1 MNEQA
6 FREFLATRKYT
17 AAQTTAAVQTVGE
30 FESWLAQRGRE
41 FAAAPLDDLKQFLAG
56 LIRDGRNTR
65 ERLLDLARYC
75 WHVKR
80 NDFYIYFTALFG
92 GLGVYDSIAE
102 RLEAV
107 AGKTVRVEVFQ
118 GIAMPP
124 LGSPPEAYPPITRLL
139 MERLGRHL
147 SPAQVRT
154 VLAGNHHG
162 IPVEG
167 FEKHK
172 AWFKELESIDGFLE
186 KVHQEAVAELE
197 EYLRT
202 GRIWYEQEITPEVV
216 EYVRSNQEILSAV
229 RHGDRL
235 YLTKI
240 PYAGKEY
247 LRETDPRMKRYYAC
261 HCPLARQAILMND
274 TDVQPDWCYC
284 SGGFEKLKFDVVFE
298 EPMDVEVLESALKG
312 DSRCRFA
319 IRISP
324 GAR

>member
-6 FREFLATRKYT
+6 FREFLATRKYSDEQL
-17 AAQTTAAVQTVGE
+17 AAAVQTAGE
-30 FESWLAQRGRE
+30 FESWLVQRGHV
-41 FAAAPLDDLKQFLAG
+41 FPTAPIDDLKQYLAG
-56 LIRDGRNTR
+56 LVRDGRNTR

-75 WHVKR
+75 WHAKR
-80 NDFYIYFTALFG
+80 NDFYIYFTAMFG
-92 GLGVYDSIAE
+92 GLGVYDSIAA
-102 RLEAV
+102 RLEGI
-107 AGKTVRVEVFQ
+107 AGKAVREEVFQ
-118 GIAMPP
+118 GVAMPP

-139 MERLGRHL
+139 MERLGQHL

-172 AWFKELESIDGFLE
+172 AWFKELQSIDGFLK

-216 EYVRSNQEILSAV
+216 EYVRSNQELLSAV

-240 PYAGKEY
+240 PYAGQEY
-247 LRETDPRMKRYYAC
+247 LRETDPVMKRYYAC
-261 HCPLARQAILMND
+261 HCPLARQAILMDD
-274 TDVQPDWCYC
+274 TNVQPDWCYC
-284 SGGFEKLKFDVVFE
+284 SGGFEKLMFDVVFE

-312 DSRCRFA
+312 DPRCRFA
-319 IRISP
+319 IKISP

>member
-1 MNEQA
+1 MNTEA
-6 FREFLATRKYT
+6 FREFLTTRKYSEEQI
-17 AAQTTAAVQTVGE
+17 AAAVQAVSE
-30 FESWLAQRGRE
+30 FEGWLAQRGRE
-41 FAAAPLDDLKQFLAG
+41 LASAPIDDLEQYLG
-56 LIRDGRNTR
+56 ELIRDGRNTR

-80 NDFYIYFTALFG
+80 NDFYIYFTAIFG
-92 GLGVYDSIAE
+92 GLGVYDSIAA
-102 RLEAV
+102 RLESI
-107 AGKTVRVEVFQ
+107 AGKAAREEVFR

-124 LGSPPEAYPPITRLL
+124 LGSPPQAYPPVTRLL
-139 MERLGRHL
+139 MERLDGLL
-147 SPAQVRT
+147 SPEQVRT

-167 FEKHK
+167 FAKHRE
-172 AWFKELESIDGFLE
+172 WFKELQSIESLLK

-229 RHGDRL
+229 RDGDRL

-247 LRETDPRMKRYYAC
+247 LRETDPVLKRYYAC
-261 HCPLARQAILMND
+261 HCPLARRAILMK
-274 TDVQPDWCYC
+274 DVDVDPDWCYC
-284 SGGFEKLKFDVVFE
+284 SGGYQKLMFDVVFE
-298 EPMDVEVLESALKG
+298 EPVEVEVLESALKG
-312 DSRCRFA
+312 DPRCRFA
-319 IRISP
+319 IKISP
-324 GAR
+324 EAR